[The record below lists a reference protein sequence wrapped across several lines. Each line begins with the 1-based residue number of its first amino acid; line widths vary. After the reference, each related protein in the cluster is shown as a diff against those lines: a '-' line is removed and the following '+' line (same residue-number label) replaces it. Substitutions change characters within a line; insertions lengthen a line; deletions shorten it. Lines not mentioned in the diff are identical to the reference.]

1 MRTCFRWKEW
11 RDSTKSFIVV
21 IVTIIIIKIDIK
33 YLLMNILA

>member
-1 MRTCFRWKEW
+1 MRTCFGWKEW

-21 IVTIIIIKIDIK
+21 IVTIIIKIVIK

>member
-21 IVTIIIIKIDIK
+21 IVTIIIKIDIK

>member
-21 IVTIIIIKIDIK
+21 IVTIIIKIVIK